1 MLRITTRTLRY
12 VVAVAVS
19 TVSIVAFLS
28 ALGLIYTVVSLVAE
42 PLPTFTVHD
51 VAAALM
57 SPLFYLGLVAVV
69 GVTTLYGYRRY
80 GTLLGFFVSCVKLTD
95 SVVGIAVFDEPVLRG
110 RVAPKDVAWTVEYW
124 EDGRVEASGRCC
136 PRCGSELDQQLLPE
150 SVAHGANEGLN
161 PDADRLE
168 QETEGWVDI
177 HGAPKTESTREV
189 PALACTLC
197 RFSIPGRREVEEGK
211 TTAEKVFKNHVQR
224 MKSGN
229 PKSQPFAEYQPSNGD
244 PLGPE
249 GVWDAYAAPK
259 DDPELVPFSPEAGRG
274 GEHA

>member
-12 VVAVAVS
+12 GVAVAVS
-19 TVSIVAFLS
+19 TVAVVGLFST
-28 ALGLIYTVVSLVAE
+28 LGVIYTVVSLIAE

-51 VAAALM
+51 VAAALA
-57 SPLFYLGLVAVV
+57 SPLFYLGLVSIV
-69 GVTTLYGYRRY
+69 GVTTLYGYQRY
-80 GTLLGFFVSCVKLTD
+80 GTLLGFFVSCVKLAD
-95 SVVGIAVFDEPVLRG
+95 SVVGLGVFDEPVLRG
-110 RVAPKDVAWTVEYW
+110 RVAPKDIAWTVEYW
-124 EDGRVEASGRCC
+124 EDGRVKADEPCC
-136 PRCGSELDQQLLPE
+136 PRCGSELEPQHLPE
-150 SVAHGANEGLN
+150 VVAHGANEGLN
-161 PDADRLE
+161 PHEDRLE

-189 PALACTLC
+189 PALACALC
-197 RFSIPGRREVEEGK
+197 RFSVPGRREVEEGK

-229 PKSQPFAEYQPSNGD
+229 PKSQPFAEYQPADGE

-259 DDPELVPFSPEAGRG
+259 ENPELIPFSLETNRG
-274 GEHA
+274 GGHA